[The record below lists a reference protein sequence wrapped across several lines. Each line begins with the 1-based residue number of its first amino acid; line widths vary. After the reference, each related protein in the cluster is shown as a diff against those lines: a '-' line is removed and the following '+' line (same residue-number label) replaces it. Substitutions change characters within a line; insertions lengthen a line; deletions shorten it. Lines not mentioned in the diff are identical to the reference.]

1 MILAV
6 KTTASPA
13 EIWAIVVVAVI
24 CLATWLFMVTVVAPR
39 PSALARRMRA
49 AKALE
54 PGSQQAD
61 AATAQAQLAAAQA
74 AQAQPSWHPGPASQP
89 AMAPAGAH
97 RETAVTRD
105 DMPAVA
111 GAATPAATGDDR
123 PRVPGPRTSAA
134 DRAPAGAPGTRRPDD
149 RRAATAGAPSPA
161 GPASSAADDPGVQ
174 WTAPRPRETP
184 TDQAAHAAPRR
195 GWRRILP
202 RQHG

>member
-49 AKALE
+49 ARALE
-54 PGSQQAD
+54 AGSQQAD

-97 RETAVTRD
+97 RETAETRD

-111 GAATPAATGDDR
+111 GAGTPAATGDDM
-123 PRVPGPRTSAA
+123 PTVPGPRTSAA
-134 DRAPAGAPGTRRPDD
+134 GRV
-149 RRAATAGAPSPA
+149 
-161 GPASSAADDPGVQ
+161 PASTAAGDPGVQ
-174 WTAPRPRETP
+174 WTAPRQRESP
-184 TDQAAHAAPRR
+184 TDQASHAAPRR